1 MVNVTLL
8 KPMFYITLFE
18 IFLIEEKE
26 MLKNTVCSA
35 EIFR

>member
-8 KPMFYITLFE
+8 QPMFYITLFE

-26 MLKNTVCSA
+26 MLKNTVHSA